1 MQKLLGYDA
10 LPADIKNQITNVVN
24 VWKAHLENNL
34 VGVYLHGSIVLNAFH
49 PNSGDIDILV
59 VVKDTLDASQKLS
72 IAKDIIALDG
82 APRPVEVSAIKLE
95 DARRWKNPGNCVF
108 HYSDFWREKYLARFR
123 DPASKVYVVDR
134 EFPDADVTSYIK
146 LINQSG
152 IVLYGQKIRDV
163 FADISDEDFWSSIS
177 SNIEEYDFH
186 AYNPRYFAS
195 NILILGRILSF
206 KKETRILSK
215 YDAGLWM
222 MQNVPEDLRYLPEA
236 AMKIWFENEDR
247 TLPENDL
254 ETLRKYLIQEI
265 NA

>member
-1 MQKLLGYDA
+1 MQKLLGYDD
-10 LPADIKNQITNVVN
+10 LPAEIKIQITHVVGI
-24 VWKAHLENNL
+24 WKTHLKEEL
-34 VGVYLHGSIVLNAFH
+34 IGVYLHGSIALNAFN
-49 PNSGDIDILV
+49 PNSGDVDILV
-59 VVKDTLDASQKLS
+59 VVKDSIDVSEKLA

-82 APRPVEVSAIKLE
+82 APRPVEVSAIKLN
-95 DARRWKNPGNCVF
+95 DAKAWKTPGNCVF

-254 ETLRKYLIQEI
+254 ETLREYLIQEI

>member
-95 DARRWKNPGNCVF
+95 DAIGWKNPGNCVF

>member
-59 VVKDTLDASQKLS
+59 VVKNAMDASQKLS

-95 DARRWKNPGNCVF
+95 DAIGWKNPGNCVF

-222 MQNVPEDLRYLPEA
+222 IQNVPEDLRYLPEA

-254 ETLRKYLIQEI
+254 ETLREYLIQEI
-265 NA
+265 IA